1 MKIFKNNSI
10 LIRGFMMVICFTFFT
25 ACEEGPNFRIQEYPE
40 QTATGISHTSGYPG
54 INVTITG
61 TDFGTLKGAV
71 KVYFGGILATNVVS
85 CEDTKIVVQVPATA
99 ISGKVS
105 LQVWKHL
112 NDSFAEFTVLPAP
125 AITSVVSSNA
135 INTVA
140 FPGVDA
146 VTINGINFGTDASK
160 VAVSFNG
167 TAATIQTIADNKI
180 TVTAPANYA
189 TGFVSITMGGLTV
202 QGTPAIINPTA
213 AGDITPYFL
222 SNTGNFVSGGG
233 FVSNTDAYA
242 SNRWGTL
249 GAPWIT
255 NAGAKNKTNASSVKV
270 GGWSKDGGSR
280 LCWETWGD
288 TPVVDGKVY
297 QQTSMALPAG
307 SYTVSFTYYSENHPT
322 SSVYCVAAT
331 GDGLPSL
338 ANLNTALGYVG
349 TWNSTPVGAT
359 VPNSATGTTN
369 PITAKFDFTLA
380 TSQKVS
386 IGFLAN
392 MAGAATKADYFIVG
406 GMKLVKN

>member
-1 MKIFKNNSI
+1 MKIFKNNTI
-10 LIRGFMMVICFTFFT
+10 LTRGFMMVICFAFFT

-40 QTATGISHTSGYPG
+40 QTATGISHASGYPG

-71 KVYFGGILATNVVS
+71 KVYFGGVLATNVVS
-85 CEDTKIVVQVPATA
+85 CEDTKIVVQVPAGA
-99 ISGKVS
+99 ISGDVT
-105 LQVWKHL
+105 LQVWKHT
-112 NDSFAEFTVLPAP
+112 NEAFATFTVLPAP
-125 AITSVVSSNA
+125 AITSVVSSNT

-140 FPGVDA
+140 FPGVDT
-146 VTINGINFGTDASK
+146 VTINGVNFGTDASK

-180 TVTAPANYA
+180 TMLAPLDYA
-189 TGFVSITMGGLTV
+189 TGFVSISMGGLTV

-213 AGDITPYFL
+213 SGDITPYFL

-233 FVSNTDAYA
+233 FVNNGDALA
-242 SNRWGTL
+242 GNRWGTL

-255 NAGAKNKTNASSVKV
+255 NAGAKNKTNGSSVKV

-307 SYTVSFTYYSENHPT
+307 SYTVSFTYFSENKPT
-322 SSVYCVAAT
+322 SSVYCLAST
-331 GDGLPSL
+331 GAGLPSL
-338 ANLNTALGYVG
+338 ANLDTALGYAG

-359 VPNSATGTTN
+359 VPNSSTNATAL
-369 PITAKFDFTLA
+369 ITQQFNFTIA

-386 IGFLAN
+386 IGFLVN
-392 MAGAATKADYFIVG
+392 MTGAASKADYFSVG